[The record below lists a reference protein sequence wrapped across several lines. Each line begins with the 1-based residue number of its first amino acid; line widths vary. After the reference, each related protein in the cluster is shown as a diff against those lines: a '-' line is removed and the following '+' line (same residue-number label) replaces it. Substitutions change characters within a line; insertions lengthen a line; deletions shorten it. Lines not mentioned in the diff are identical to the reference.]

1 MKREVSPVVVGVVI
15 AVVVIVLGFVF
26 YRQATVNPPS
36 AHPQLHFSA
45 SGVPAA
51 PGSATTPGS
60 H

>member
-1 MKREVSPVVVGVVI
+1 MKREVSPVVVGVAI

-45 SGVPAA
+45 SGAPAA
-51 PGSATTPGS
+51 PGSAATPGS